1 MKKIKPR
8 REVILMKR
16 RMRWLVTLTL
26 LAVVVVIWYYVDSN
40 KPLESEETR
49 EVGEVTEIDKVLNKD
64 LEKSYPH
71 TAREVIQ
78 LFIRIQK
85 CYYNEK
91 WSEEEFVKLAYK
103 ATELFDEEL
112 KNSNPFDEYYEELK
126 TEVSQYKDEKK
137 IINRT
142 ILDKTSE
149 IVYSTVEEQKYA
161 SLNCTYYLKSAS
173 GTSKVIETYILRKDE
188 EDRWKILGWKEYEE
202 SEWEQ

>member
-40 KPLESEETR
+40 KPLESEGTR

-173 GTSKVIETYILRKDE
+173 GTSKVIETYILRKNE

>member
-1 MKKIKPR
+1 
-8 REVILMKR
+8 MKR

-40 KPLESEETR
+40 KPLESEGTR

-112 KNSNPFDEYYEELK
+112 NNSNPFDEYYEELK